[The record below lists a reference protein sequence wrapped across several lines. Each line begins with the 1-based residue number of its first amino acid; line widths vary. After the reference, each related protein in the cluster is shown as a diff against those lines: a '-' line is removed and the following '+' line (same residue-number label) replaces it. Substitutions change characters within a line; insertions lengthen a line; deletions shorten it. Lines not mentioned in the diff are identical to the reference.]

1 MVLPNSTVS
10 FLNSATYFTTP
21 LYKPKIANEWIEL
34 KKFLKF
40 PIKANPS
47 GPIKIAMA
55 FDVKNPEII
64 LTKTEVEF
72 KDATLMSTLLFM

>member
-1 MVLPNSTVS
+1 MVLPNSIVL

-21 LYKPKIANEWIEL
+21 LYRPKIANECIEL

-40 PIKANPS
+40 PINAIPS
-47 GPIKIAMA
+47 GPIKMAMA

-64 LTKTEVEF
+64 LTKTEAEF
-72 KDATLMSTLLFM
+72 KDATLIRTLLFM